1 MLPLALLLGLLP
13 GFAWLVFYLSEDP
26 HPEPKRLILLTFF
39 TGIGFGFFTI
49 IIEQFFNGGM
59 ARIGISDLNTL
70 VNLVQAHEAT
80 ILTIVQLALI
90 LLGLAA
96 IEELMKF
103 AAAYFAVGK
112 SPDLDEPIDAMIYM
126 IVAAL
131 GFATL
136 ENIGALT
143 QAASAAATT
152 VASGAGVT
160 TILASIFETTSLRF
174 VGATLLHS
182 LASAIVGYHW
192 ALGMKHKQIPH
203 YIISGFIFATI
214 LHATFNYLILNY
226 ASIGYSI
233 LFLLVVGFFVL
244 NDFEKLKAVKA

>member
-39 TGIGFGFFTI
+39 AGIAFAFFTI
-49 IIEQFFNGGM
+49 IIEQTFNKGM
-59 ARIGISDLNTL
+59 ANIHVAEFSVLS
-70 VNLVQAHEAT
+70 
-80 ILTIVQLALI
+80 LI
-90 LLGLAA
+90 GLAA

-112 SPDLDEPIDAMIYM
+112 SPELDEPIDAMIYM

-143 QAASAAATT
+143 NAASAAASN
-152 VASGAGVT
+152 VSL
-160 TILASIFETTSLRF
+160 LANIFETTSLRF

-182 LASAIVGYHW
+182 LASGIVGYHW
-192 ALGMKHKQIPH
+192 ALGMYHKKVPH
-203 YIISGFIFATI
+203 YILSGFVFATI

-226 ASIGYSI
+226 ASVGYSI

-244 NDFEKLKAVKA
+244 NDFEKIKAVKV